1 MYLFN
6 IVVLDCLDFVL
17 TTDPRNNKP
26 IAIKLCKLPSGSV
39 VIETVSEEKCTGSIE
54 VEAKLVVDMAKT
66 IIFPAASNYLM
77 DLASTHSGMSQL
89 GIDFDKSSAESVA
102 SSSNAMMAGVAK
114 LSAALEKEDF
124 ASTEEHMQFLAND
137 VCSLMNEVREHA
149 DALEGEVSDDMWPLA
164 KYREMLFIK

>member
-1 MYLFN
+1 MS
-6 IVVLDCLDFVL
+6 
-17 TTDPRNNKP
+17 
-26 IAIKLCKLPSGSV
+26 A
-39 VIETVSEEKCTGSIE
+39 SELESRYEVYSEQYILSIE

-66 IIFPAASNYLM
+66 MIFPAASNYLM

-102 SSSNAMMAGVAK
+102 SHSNAMMAAVAK
-114 LSAALEKEDF
+114 LSEALEKEDF
-124 ASTEEHMQFLAND
+124 ASTEEHMQYLAKD
-137 VCSLMNEVREHA
+137 VLALMNEVREHA